1 MVESPC
7 QPGGVIMPEDEYQ
20 PAYLRIQQDLHQR
33 IDEGEWPPGR
43 RLPTQQELAEY
54 YGVSL
59 QSIKT
64 ALNRLDA
71 LGVVIL
77 RRGGSAIVAERPD

>member
-1 MVESPC
+1 
-7 QPGGVIMPEDEYQ
+7 MPEDEYQ

>member
-1 MVESPC
+1 
-7 QPGGVIMPEDEYQ
+7 MPEDEYQ
-20 PAYLRIQQDLHQR
+20 PAYLRIQQDLHRR